1 MNLKF
6 RIEEVEYDEFAKSF
20 FVKKGSKLW
29 KFIFPILAV
38 LMLINVLLSYFSRL
52 KDGVEDTFS
61 FLEDS
66 YPWLAAIAILFVFRW
81 YILKQISVKMG
92 IKEEDKNAVLGERT
106 MIFEEDKIQYIGA
119 TAETVYQW
127 NAIKKWEQTTN
138 LYLLYLTN
146 NAAIMIPKRV
156 FKDIQE
162 QIDFV
167 DLLNRKIQNLGDA
180 KILDA

>member
-1 MNLKF
+1 
-6 RIEEVEYDEFAKSF
+6 
-20 FVKKGSKLW
+20 
-29 KFIFPILAV
+29 
-38 LMLINVLLSYFSRL
+38 
-52 KDGVEDTFS
+52 
-61 FLEDS
+61 
-66 YPWLAAIAILFVFRW
+66 
-81 YILKQISVKMG
+81 MG

-180 KILDA
+180 KILDAWKELGIRN